1 MSERGRGA
9 MRRVMLAAATLVG
22 LGGARVAAAEE
33 RDGVTPETRDSPVE
47 ETARA
52 GSFQPL
58 TLPASVVEMR
68 GFAMAYGGYD
78 SASRDPRLV
87 SFAEARVYGPL
98 ALRFGAQT
106 NSATGEIA
114 PSLGGRVQLLSQA
127 NHGLDAAA
135 FLAYNAE
142 GFTELEGE
150 LEGGLA
156 FGRTFGTWQL
166 LLNLVYGQD
175 LEGKERDGEVRTSVL
190 YHLPP
195 RYHFG
200 IDGRA
205 RFDLGEEENGDAK
218 ARFEPVFDVDVGPA
232 MSVTL
237 GPLVAGIHGGFAALR
252 FEGTPARY
260 GVVALGGLGAAL

>member
-1 MSERGRGA
+1 VSTVDHVWILR
-9 MRRVMLAAATLVG
+9 MLAAAAAVVTLG
-22 LGGARVAAAEE
+22 TTSLAAAEE
-33 RDGVTPETRDSPVE
+33 RDVASSEPPKNPVE
-47 ETARA
+47 DAARA

-58 TLPASVVEMR
+58 TLPASVIKAH

-78 SASRDPRLV
+78 SAGRNARLV
-87 SFAEARVYGPL
+87 SYAEARVYGPF
-98 ALRFGAQT
+98 ALRFGAQSNT
-106 NSATGEIA
+106 VTGEVA
-114 PSLGGRVQLLSQA
+114 PSLGGRVQFLSQA
-127 NHGLDAAA
+127 NHELDAAA

-156 FGRTFGTWQL
+156 LGRSFGNWQL

-175 LEGKERDGEVRTSVL
+175 FEGRERDGEVRTSVL

-205 RFDLGEEENGDAK
+205 RFDLGEEEEGTVEAHH
-218 ARFEPVFDVDVGPA
+218 EPRFDVDVGPVV
-232 MSVTL
+232 SVTF
-237 GPLVAGIHGGFAALR
+237 GPLVAGLHAGFAAIQ
-252 FEGTPARY
+252 FEGSQPRY